1 MVIFVEGDEVA
12 NCCDATVPVF
22 AEAGATKAGAT
33 TPATKMG
40 EDRDVKTVRR
50 V

>member
-22 AEAGATKAGAT
+22 AEAGATTA
-33 TPATKMG
+33 ATKKG
-40 EDRDVKTVRR
+40 VERDVKTVRR